1 MTPSVTVS
9 AAATFA
15 QYQYKNRPK
24 GTRSYENGM
33 RPDTTQVV
41 YLKNFYVGGTPQTA
55 VNVGIDWAA
64 PKSWFF
70 NVNASWMGDAYVN
83 LSPIHHEALPNLWE
97 KYPSM
102 DELEA
107 KMEELASQDKL
118 NDAFVLNASIGKL
131 IYLNRKVSM
140 NINLNVDN
148 ILNNKKIQT
157 YGYQQGRFDYS
168 NYDSTKYPNKY
179 FYAQGIKVYLNVGIR
194 F

>member
-1 MTPSVTVS
+1 
-9 AAATFA
+9 
-15 QYQYKNRPK
+15 
-24 GTRSYENGM
+24 
-33 RPDTTQVV
+33 
-41 YLKNFYVGGTPQTA
+41 
-55 VNVGIDWAA
+55 
-64 PKSWFF
+64 
-70 NVNASWMGDAYVN
+70 
-83 LSPIHHEALPNLWE
+83 
-97 KYPSM
+97 
-102 DELEA
+102 
-107 KMEELASQDKL
+107 MEELASQDKL

>member
-1 MTPSVTVS
+1 
-9 AAATFA
+9 
-15 QYQYKNRPK
+15 
-24 GTRSYENGM
+24 
-33 RPDTTQVV
+33 
-41 YLKNFYVGGTPQTA
+41 
-55 VNVGIDWAA
+55 
-64 PKSWFF
+64 
-70 NVNASWMGDAYVN
+70 
-83 LSPIHHEALPNLWE
+83 
-97 KYPSM
+97 M